1 VKKIIGIDLG
11 TTNSCAAVVD
21 VTKPVVIPNREG
33 ARTTPSVVA
42 FTNSGE
48 RLVGQIARRQALTNP
63 RSTVYAVKRLMGRR
77 FDSDEARKACSLVPY
92 VIAEAPNGDAYV
104 EVQDRQYS
112 PEEISALVL
121 REIKEFSEE
130 FLGEEVT
137 EAIITVPAYF
147 DDSQRQATKDAGT
160 IAGLEV
166 LRIINEPTAASLA
179 YGFGREKS
187 EVIAVY
193 DLGGGTFDISIL
205 EIGTGVFE
213 VKSTAGDTFLGGED
227 FDARIMNCL
236 LDQFRQDTGIDLS
249 GDMMAMQR
257 IKEAAEA
264 AKCDLSTAEVSEIS
278 LPFIA
283 ADHAGPKHLKVRLTR
298 SQLEEMVGDLVESTL
313 DPCRNALEAAR
324 MAPEDVDVVILV
336 GGQTRMPMVIQT
348 VSEYFGSAPNQDINP
363 DEVVGI
369 GAAIQAGILQGE
381 VKDLILLDVTP
392 LSLGIETHGGLF
404 TKLIERN
411 STIPTKRSMVFTTVS
426 DNQTTVDVRVLQGER
441 GIASENR
448 ALGRFDLVGIPPAPR
463 GVPQI
468 EVTFSIDSNG
478 IVHVSARDLATGKEQ
493 GIEVNPAGG
502 LSKAEIDTLI
512 AEADKYRREDQ
523 QRRDVRQLQNRLEGL
538 LYTNERVVREFGGS
552 LAAEDRETVRATLN
566 RARKA
571 VSSEERSVLEE
582 AVLAVQEVSQI
593 LTEVMMMNPA
603 EALRMTAGLSS
614 SEDEEEKAAE
624 DGVERSYADGDEHAE
639 RLLRGARC
647 RPGRLLGRDQ
657 EGLPRPGGEV
667 PP

>member
-1 VKKIIGIDLG
+1 VAKIIGIDLG

-42 FTNSGE
+42 ITAAGE
-48 RLVGQIARRQALTNP
+48 RLVGQIARRQVMTNP
-63 RSTVYAVKRLMGRR
+63 HNTVYSVKRLIGRR
-77 FDSDEARKACSLVPY
+77 FDAPEVKRTRELVPY
-92 VIAEAPNGDAYV
+92 SIVEAPNGDAFI
-104 EVQDRQYS
+104 EIQSRQYS
-112 PEEISALVL
+112 PQEISSLIL
-121 REIKEFSEE
+121 REIKEFSEA

-137 EAIITVPAYF
+137 QAIITVPAYF

-179 YGFGREKS
+179 YGFGSDKH

-205 EIGTGVFE
+205 EIGDGVYE
-213 VKSTAGDTFLGGED
+213 VKSTSGDTFLGGED
-227 FDARIMNCL
+227 FDQRVMTYL
-236 LDQFRQDTGIDLS
+236 LEQFRTETGIDLS
-249 GDMMAMQR
+249 DDTMAMQR

-264 AKCDLSTAEVSEIS
+264 AKCELSTAEVAEIS

-283 ADHAGPKHLKVRLTR
+283 ADHTGPKHLQVRLTR
-298 SQLEEMVGDLVESTL
+298 TQLEELVGDLVESTL

-324 MAPEDVDVVILV
+324 LEPGDIDQVILV
-336 GGQTRMPMVIQT
+336 GGQTRMPLVQET
-348 VSEYFGSAPNQDINP
+348 VTRFFGREPCQDINP

-369 GAAIQAGILQGE
+369 GAAIQGGILQGE

-404 TKLIERN
+404 TKIIERN
-411 STIPTKRSMVFTTVS
+411 ATVPTKKSMVFTTVA
-426 DNQTTVDVRVLQGER
+426 DNQTTVEVHVLQGER
-441 GIASENR
+441 GLASENR
-448 ALGRFDLVGIPPAPR
+448 SLGRFDLVGVPPAPR

-502 LSKAEIDTLI
+502 LSRAEIDALI
-512 AEADKYRREDQ
+512 AEADKFRQEDQ
-523 QRRDVRQLQNRLEGL
+523 QRREVRQIRNRLEGL
-538 LYTNERVVREFGGS
+538 VYTNERVLREFGGS
-552 LAAEDRETVRATLN
+552 LSTEDRDHVRSTLN

-571 VSSEERSVLEE
+571 LNSEDRSVLEE
-582 AVLAVQEVSQI
+582 AILAVQDAAQI
-593 LTEVMMMNPA
+593 LAQVIMYNPMSA
-603 EALRMTAGLSS
+603 FGDVSS
-614 SEDEEEKAAE
+614 DGTGEED
-624 DGVERSYADGDEHAE
+624 S
-639 RLLRGARC
+639 
-647 RPGRLLGRDQ
+647 
-657 EGLPRPGGEV
+657 GGS
-667 PP
+667 

>member
-1 VKKIIGIDLG
+1 MSKIIGIDLG

-42 FTNSGE
+42 FTASGE
-48 RLVGQIARRQALTNP
+48 RLVGQIARRQAMTNP
-63 RSTVYAVKRLMGRR
+63 RNTAYAVKRLIGRK
-77 FDSDEARKACSLVPY
+77 FDCEEVRWARTLVPY
-92 VIAEAPNGDAYV
+92 AIVEADNGDAYV
-104 EVQDRQYS
+104 EVQGRKYS
-112 PEEISALVL
+112 PQEISSLVL
-121 REIKEFSEE
+121 REIKEFAEE

-137 EAIITVPAYF
+137 QAIITVPAYF

-160 IAGLEV
+160 IAGLDV

-179 YGFGREKS
+179 YGFGKDHNEL
-187 EVIAVY
+187 IAVY

-205 EIGTGVFE
+205 QIGDGIIE

-227 FDARIMNCL
+227 FDSRVMEHL
-236 LDQFRQDTGIDLS
+236 LEQFKLDTGIDMAE
-249 GDMMAMQR
+249 DMMAMQR

-264 AKCDLSTAEVSEIS
+264 AKCDLSTNESTEIS

-283 ADHAGPKHLKVRLTR
+283 ADHTGPKHLQMRLTQ
-298 SQLEEMVGDLVESTL
+298 SKLEELVGDLVERTL

-324 MAPEDVDVVILV
+324 LKPAEIDQVILV
-336 GGQTRMPMVIQT
+336 GGQTRMPLVMRV
-348 VSEYFGSAPNQDINP
+348 VSQFFEREPCRDINP
-363 DEVVGI
+363 DEVVAI

-404 TKLIERN
+404 TKIIERN
-411 STIPTKRSMVFTTVS
+411 STIPTKKSMIFTTVA
-426 DNQTTVDVRVLQGER
+426 DNQTTVEVHVLQGER
-441 GIASENR
+441 GIAGENR
-448 ALGRFDLVGIPPAPR
+448 SLGRFDLVGIPPAPR

-502 LSKAEIDTLI
+502 LSKAEIDNLI
-512 AEADKYRREDQ
+512 AEADKYRRDDE
-523 QRRDVRQLQNRLEGL
+523 RRREVRQLQNRLEGL

-552 LAAEDRETVRATLN
+552 LSPEDRDHVRSTLN

-571 VSSEERSVLEE
+571 LTSEERSVLEE
-582 AVLAVQEVSQI
+582 AILAVQEAAQV
-593 LTEVMMMNPA
+593 LTEVIMVNPLA
-603 EALRMTAGLSS
+603 ALGGTS
-614 SEDEEEKAAE
+614 AAP
-624 DGVERSYADGDEHAE
+624 DAADDLVESDD
-639 RLLRGARC
+639 
-647 RPGRLLGRDQ
+647 
-657 EGLPRPGGEV
+657 
-667 PP
+667 

>member
-1 VKKIIGIDLG
+1 VSKIVGIDLG

-42 FTNSGE
+42 FTTGGE

-63 RSTVYAVKRLMGRR
+63 LNTAYAVKRLIGRR
-77 FDSDEARKACSLVPY
+77 YDCEEVRWARGLVPY
-92 VIAEAPNGDAYV
+92 AIVEADNGDAYV
-104 EVQDRQYS
+104 EIQGRQYS
-112 PEEISALVL
+112 PQEVSALIL

-130 FLGEEVT
+130 FLGEEVQQ
-137 EAIITVPAYF
+137 AIITVPAYF

-179 YGFGREKS
+179 YGFGKDKN

-193 DLGGGTFDISIL
+193 DLGGGTFDISVL
-205 EIGTGVFE
+205 EIGDGIFE

-227 FDARIMNCL
+227 FDARIMEHL
-236 LDQFRQDTGIDLS
+236 LECFKDDTGLDLS

-264 AKCDLSTAEVSEIS
+264 AKCDLSAAEASEIS

-283 ADHAGPKHLKVRLTR
+283 ADHTGPKHLQVQLTR
-298 SQLEEMVGDLVESTL
+298 SKLEELVGDLVDRTL
-313 DPCRNALEAAR
+313 EPCRNAMEAANIE
-324 MAPEDVDVVILV
+324 PLDIDQVILV
-336 GGQTRMPMVIQT
+336 GGQTRMPLVIKT
-348 VSEYFGSAPNQDINP
+348 VSTYFQRDPSQDINP

-404 TKLIERN
+404 TKIIERN
-411 STIPTKRSMVFTTVS
+411 STIPTKKSMIFTTVA
-426 DNQTTVDVRVLQGER
+426 DNQTTVEVHTLQGER

-448 ALGRFDLVGIPPAPR
+448 SLGRFDLVGIPPAPR

-478 IVHVSARDLATGKEQ
+478 IVHVGARDLATGKEQ

-502 LSKAEIDTLI
+502 LSKAEIDGLI
-512 AEADKYRREDQ
+512 AEADKYRKEDE

-552 LAAEDRETVRATLN
+552 LSPEDREQVRSTLN

-571 VSSEERSVLEE
+571 LTSEERSVLSE
-582 AVLAVQEVSQI
+582 AVAAVQEAAQI
-593 LTEVMMMNPA
+593 LTEVIMVNPTA
-603 EALRMTAGLSS
+603 ALGLGLGGTPG
-614 SEDEEEKAAE
+614 EEEGE
-624 DGVERSYADGDEHAE
+624 D
-639 RLLRGARC
+639 RG
-647 RPGRLLGRDQ
+647 
-657 EGLPRPGGEV
+657 
-667 PP
+667 